1 MKVLFK
7 LTHDEVISIACAMHA
22 EHERY
27 YALPHG
33 ARQNL
38 GFTERKD
45 YAGRTIEFC
54 WTASSGNRLTVKWN
68 WARYEGARN
77 GLVRGGFLRE
87 CVPHLRDAQR
97 RGDWRYISTQEP
109 NWLPLETERDQ

>member
-7 LTHDEVISIACAMHA
+7 LTDDEVISLACAMHA

-33 ARQNL
+33 ARHGL
-38 GFTERKD
+38 GLQERRD
-45 YAGRTIEFC
+45 YAGRTTEFS
-54 WTASSGNRLTVKWN
+54 WTASSGNRLAVNGN

-87 CVPHLRDAQR
+87 CVTHLREAQR
-97 RGDWRYISTQEP
+97 RGDWRYISTREP
-109 NWLPLETERDQ
+109 DWLPLETERDQ